1 MSRWQHDARHLT
13 RPGTRCCRRLALAA
27 WARSSARRDS
37 RLDRLVAVKVLSQD
51 ATATPPGDRSDFS
64 ARRVPHLHSITPL
77 CTVYDVASDPPL
89 IAMELLE
96 GETLQQRLARGPLA
110 TAELMEIG
118 LAIADA
124 LETAH
129 TRGIVHRDIKPGNI
143 FLTARGPKIL
153 DFGLAKAAAEPA
165 AGATYE
171 PTRAAPL
178 TERGVTVG
186 TAAYMSPEQLR
197 GADLDARTDLF
208 SLGLVLYEM
217 ATGRPA
223 FAGETSAVV
232 SGAILHEQ
240 PDAPSALRAGLP
252 VRLDEIILKALE
264 KDREDRYQHASDL
277 RADLRRLGRATS
289 SSEPAATTSSGATAA
304 AAPSSDSQIAIA
316 LITRHRGVVF
326 VAGAAVLAIAAI
338 LYATMPGIQQ
348 AATVTPPLELQISQL
363 TDSGNTG
370 WPSISPDGRYVA
382 YVRTEGTASSLWVRQ
397 IATTSNLG
405 LSPRSQVWPCGV

>member
-1 MSRWQHDARHLT
+1 
-13 RPGTRCCRRLALAA
+13 
-27 WARSSARRDS
+27 
-37 RLDRLVAVKVLSQD
+37 
-51 ATATPPGDRSDFS
+51 
-64 ARRVPHLHSITPL
+64 
-77 CTVYDVASDPPL
+77 
-89 IAMELLE
+89 
-96 GETLQQRLARGPLA
+96 
-110 TAELMEIG
+110 
-118 LAIADA
+118 
-124 LETAH
+124 
-129 TRGIVHRDIKPGNI
+129 
-143 FLTARGPKIL
+143 
-153 DFGLAKAAAEPA
+153 
-165 AGATYE
+165 
-171 PTRAAPL
+171 
-178 TERGVTVG
+178 
-186 TAAYMSPEQLR
+186 MSPEQLR
-197 GADLDARTDLF
+197 GERLDARTDLF

-252 VRLDEIILKALE
+252 VRLDKIIPLKALE

-382 YVRTEGTASSLWVRQ
+382 DVRTEGTASSLWVRQ
-397 IATTSNLG
+397 IATTSNVKHMRPRGARRG
-405 LSPRSQVWPCGV
+405 LRVSR